1 MDLFLLQPGDP
12 DILYGGDPMQI
23 DGLPPKD
30 DIFDPSLCVPLIS
43 FGQTLKQPVTS
54 DAAARIAGTPT
65 ADFTLVKPVDS
76 LSVRLYEFCMQ
87 ARPLGAGQMRPTYLH
102 MLRDLDGPAP
112 LVMTVSLR
120 DALISGIQLQ
130 SRPDGPTTELITLNV
145 TEVLWLYRLQD
156 HGALRTGWSVAQNKP
171 LISFTT

>member
-12 DILYGGDPMQI
+12 DILYGGDPMKI

-43 FGQTLKQPVTS
+43 FGQNLKQQVTS
-54 DAAARIAGTPT
+54 DAAARTSGTPT

-130 SRPDGPTTELITLNV
+130 SRPDGPAAELITLNA
-145 TEVLWLYRLQD
+145 TEVLWLYRLED